1 MINKKKKYIML
12 TSLVLVVLG
21 IVSALGFSAVHLVQK
36 SQVRQTEHS
45 SAQKTSSSK
54 KEEIKEGETENEV
67 TKGPLSTLNSE
78 EITEFLEAYYTKK
91 DLGENQ
97 ARYQSFMTPALY
109 STVVEQEE
117 DPVALRL
124 KGLVINQKYTS
135 SEIYIDQE
143 NNQAICKVYYSN
155 ENLDHLPTTASPDPE
170 RYTMKNNQ
178 NIALSFKKTDKGYLV
193 DALSYLTLG
202 ENTDGK

>member
-1 MINKKKKYIML
+1 ML

-21 IVSALGFSAVHLVQK
+21 IVTALGFSAVHLVQK

-45 SAQKTSSSK
+45 SAQKSSSSK
-54 KEEIKEGETENEV
+54 KEEVKENETENKV
-67 TKGPLSTLNSE
+67 TKGPLSALNSE
-78 EITEFLEAYYTKK
+78 GITEFLEAYYTKK
-91 DLGENQ
+91 DLGENTKKDLGENQ
-97 ARYQSFMTPALY
+97 SRYQSFMTPALY

-193 DALSYLTLG
+193 DTLSYLTLG